1 MRRRS
6 RGDLEQQVFA
16 VLAEAGRAMS
26 TAEVREVLQADLA
39 YTTVMT
45 VLVRMYAK
53 GTVTRDRVGR
63 SYVYTAVVDEAEVA
77 ARQIDRLLSARD
89 DRAAVLARF
98 VGGLSAEDSRLLVD
112 LLRAGD
118 DDDSDDDDDNDENG
132 RG

>member
-1 MRRRS
+1 MVLWGDMRRRS

-26 TAEVREVLQADLA
+26 TAEVRDALQADLA

-45 VLVRMYAK
+45 VLVRMHAK
-53 GTVTRDRVGR
+53 GTVTRDRAGR
-63 SYVYTAVVDEAEVA
+63 SYVYTAVVDEAEVT

-98 VGGLSAEDSRLLVD
+98 VGGLSAEDSRLLGD

-118 DDDSDDDDDNDENG
+118 DDENG
-132 RG
+132 RR

>member
-16 VLAEAGRAMS
+16 VLAEAGRPMS
-26 TAEVREVLQADLA
+26 TAEVRDALHADLA

-45 VLVRMYAK
+45 VLVRMHAK
-53 GTVTRDRVGR
+53 GTVTRDRAGR
-63 SYVYTAVVDEAEVA
+63 SYAYTAVVDEAEVA

-98 VGGLSAEDSRLLVD
+98 VGGLSAEDSRLLGD
-112 LLRAGD
+112 LLRAAD
-118 DDDSDDDDDNDENG
+118 DAENG
-132 RG
+132 RPQ

>member
-1 MRRRS
+1 MGLWGDMRRRS

-16 VLAEAGRAMS
+16 VLAAAGRPMS
-26 TAEVREVLQADLA
+26 TAEVQEALQADLA

-45 VLVRMYAK
+45 VLVRMHAK
-53 GTVTRDRVGR
+53 GNVNRERVGR
-63 SYVYTAVVDEAEVA
+63 SFVYTAVVDEAEVA

-98 VGGLSAEDSRLLVD
+98 VGRLSAEDSRLLGD

-118 DDDSDDDDDNDENG
+118 DTEDG
-132 RG
+132 RSQ